1 MREKPL
7 VDEPRWHAAL
17 AVLVAVGLYLTLPN
31 RIIVGPLWLMPLLI
45 LGILIPL
52 MVVAPGRHME
62 VAWQRWLSIAN
73 IVTLNAFNIAT
84 LVQLFIWLLSIQ
96 HRRSLSG
103 EQLLVGAVQIWL
115 TNVIV
120 YALWYWEIDGRGP
133 AVRCRVPTQREQ
145 QLSDFLFVQM
155 TLDRDVRE
163 RLNWKP
169 RFLDYLFVSFT
180 NATAFSPADTYP
192 LTRLAKS
199 LMMAEAMTSLVT
211 LSIIAGRAINILG
224 NQ

>member
-31 RIIVGPLWLMPLLI
+31 RFIVGPLWLMPVLI

-52 MVVAPGRHME
+52 MIVAPGRHLE

-73 IVTLNAFNIAT
+73 IVILNAFNIAT
-84 LVQLFIWLLSIQ
+84 LVQLFIWLLSIH
-96 HRRSLSG
+96 HRRAISG

-120 YALWYWEIDGRGP
+120 YALWFWEIDGRGP
-133 AVRCRVPTQREQ
+133 SIRCRIPTLQEQ
-145 QLSDFLFVQM
+145 QRSDFLFVQM

-192 LTRLAKS
+192 LTLLAKS
-199 LMMAEAMTSLVT
+199 LMMAEALTSLLTIAV
-211 LSIIAGRAINILG
+211 IAGRAINILG
-224 NQ
+224 S